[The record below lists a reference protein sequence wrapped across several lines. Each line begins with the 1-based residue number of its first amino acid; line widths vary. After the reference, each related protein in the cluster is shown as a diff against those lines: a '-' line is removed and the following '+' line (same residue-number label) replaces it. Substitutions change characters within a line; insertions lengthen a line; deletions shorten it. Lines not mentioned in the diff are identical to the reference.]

1 MMNIRARAHIRLNGQ
16 AEVMAFVQGLSR
28 YEDSFSI
35 ESRSGLHRVNAKSVI
50 GVMYTMF
57 DFPDEMYLV
66 NDTRDGVIPAFVD
79 QFRMPAYEKSLSV
92 WGQAFVVKGRAA
104 GGCVPSRCSRTPAGA
119 PAHTC
124 RM

>member
-1 MMNIRARAHIRLNGQ
+1 MMNIRARAHIRLSGQ

-28 YEDSFSI
+28 YEDAFSI

-79 QFRMPAYEKSLSV
+79 QFRMPA
-92 WGQAFVVKGRAA
+92 
-104 GGCVPSRCSRTPAGA
+104 
-119 PAHTC
+119 
-124 RM
+124 